1 MELTEAFLAKIA
13 GWEAMKQAR
22 ALLATDKVLS
32 ANWTPPVL
40 KGVVQD
46 GATGYRAGLVIK
58 DAIDIENIC
67 SCRDSRQWGT
77 ICAHSVAVGLLHLQ
91 GGRRPAT
98 ASRPENRTLATQPP
112 SAEAVAPAA
121 SARSASRCLKR
132 AQNPLL
138 GEKLDIHVILPPNL
152 AQAMQKGIIMVCLEG
167 TWSGGRMPLSSLP
180 KSRAFT
186 LGTADAALLDHVE
199 EMAGETPGMMQL
211 NADQFGALLGRLKEY
226 PRITLGR
233 SQGVEVVSK
242 PWVPRLR
249 ARLGK
254 SGEIT
259 LEQSHATPSGASAV
273 LLKGGSWCLV
283 GDEIRPLGL
292 EGELN
297 AVLQGPMVISRPQIP
312 AFLGRTWPRLMEA
325 ECIEAD
331 FSLEDFTLEPQTPK
345 FLLALQGGLAQLHA
359 QLQCQYGQRI
369 MTLGVTSPG
378 EAFWLPDPVQTTR
391 YSTRDLSAEQAAKV
405 RLVRAGFQG
414 PDTQGHWKMLG
425 ENAVLRFFARD
436 FTALQREW
444 EVSLEERLERV
455 SLQKTERIEPE
466 FNIVPSGED
475 WFDLQVDFKT
485 QGGETI
491 SASEIQRLLR
501 GGQNHFR
508 LPNGKFGLLDVSA
521 MDELNEVLR
530 DCAPEQHG
538 NGFRLANTQAA
549 FLNSTLSAQPG
560 WKVNAPSAWQRQFA
574 APGTAAPLETPPLG
588 QLDAI
593 LRPYQ
598 KEGVAWLHFLR
609 GNGFGGILADEMG
622 LGKTLQ
628 LLALVQWLA
637 EQKTGPCL
645 IVCPTTLVYNW
656 VAEAARFTPQL
667 KVLAIEGADR
677 GALFASIPECDVVV
691 TSYALMRR
699 DVDEYRVHEFELV
712 ALDEAQHI
720 KNRQTQNATAVK
732 AIRARH
738 RFVLTGTP
746 MENSV
751 LDLWSIFDFLM
762 PGYLGT
768 AQDFRERYEM
778 PITRDR
784 DTAAQT
790 RLSRRVRP
798 FVLRRLKKE
807 VVKDLPPKI
816 EQISF
821 CELTSQQAEVYRGL
835 LEASKK
841 EVVQAVQTAGLARN
855 RMLIF
860 TTLLRLRQACC
871 DLRLLNMDK
880 IDPENASA
888 KLDLF
893 GELLEE
899 ILDGGHRV
907 LVFSQFVSMLGL
919 IRAQLE
925 TDGIPYCYLD
935 GSTTDRGAVVERF
948 QKQGDIPIF
957 LISLKAGGTG
967 LNLTGA
973 DTVIHFDPWWN
984 PAVENQATD
993 RAHRIGQTRVVTS
1006 YKLITRGTVEEKIL
1020 HLQTR
1025 KAELIKGAL
1034 GDEEALAQ
1042 ALTWDEIQELLS

>member
-13 GWEAMKQAR
+13 GWEAMKRAR
-22 ALLATDKVLS
+22 ALLAADKVLS

-46 GATGYRAGLVIK
+46 GTTGYRAGLVIK
-58 DAIDIENIC
+58 DAIDIENMC

-91 GGRRPAT
+91 GGRHPALSPKP
-98 ASRPENRTLATQPP
+98 ATLATEPP
-112 SAEAVAPAA
+112 SLGKVAAVA
-121 SARSASRCLKR
+121 SNRNSNRCLRR
-132 AQNPLL
+132 AQNPAL
-138 GEKLDIHVILPPNL
+138 GEKLEIHVILPPNL
-152 AQAMQKGIIMVCLEG
+152 AQAMQKSVIMVCLEG
-167 TWSGGRMPLSSLP
+167 KWSGGRGPLSSLP
-180 KSRAFT
+180 KSTPFI
-186 LGTADAALLDHVE
+186 LSVEDAALLDHVE
-199 EMAGETPGMMQL
+199 EVAGETPGMMQL
-211 NADQFGALLGRLKEY
+211 NAEQFGSLLGRLKEY
-226 PRITLGR
+226 PRMTLGR
-233 SQGVEVVSK
+233 SQELMVVSK
-242 PWVPRLR
+242 PWMPLLR
-249 ARLGK
+249 ARLAK
-254 SGEIT
+254 SGEIIIELKT
-259 LEQSHATPSGASAV
+259 NTQSSTHVT
-273 LLKGGSWCLV
+273 LLKGGAWCLV
-283 GDEIRPLGL
+283 EGQIRPLGL
-292 EGELN
+292 VGELN
-297 AVLQGPMVISRPQIP
+297 AVLREPLTIPRTQIP
-312 AFLGRTWPRLMEA
+312 AFLGQTWPRLLEA
-325 ECIEAD
+325 GCIEAD
-331 FSLEDFTLEPQTPK
+331 FSLDDFTLEPQSPK

-369 MTLGVTSPG
+369 MTLGVTSAT
-378 EAFWLPDPVQTTR
+378 EQFWLPDPVHVTR
-391 YSTRDLSAEQAAKV
+391 YSTRDLSVEQAAQA

-414 PDTQGHWKMLG
+414 PDAQGRWKLLG

-436 FTALQREW
+436 FTILQREW
-444 EVSLEERLERV
+444 EITLEERLERV
-455 SLQKTERIEPE
+455 SLQKTERVEPV
-466 FNIVPSGED
+466 FNIIPSGED

-485 QGGETI
+485 EAGGTI
-491 SASEIQRLLR
+491 SATEIQRLLR
-501 GGQNHFR
+501 GGQSHFR
-508 LPNGKFGLLDVSA
+508 LPNGKYGLLDVSA
-521 MDELNEVLR
+521 LDDLNEVLR
-530 DCAPEQHG
+530 DCAPQQHG

-549 FLNSTLSAQPG
+549 FLNSTLSAQSG
-560 WKVNAPSAWQRQFA
+560 WKVNAPSAWRQRFTVT
-574 APGTAAPLETPPLG
+574 GVDTPLEPPPLG
-588 QLDAI
+588 QLDAV

-598 KEGVAWLHFLR
+598 KQGVGWLHFLR

-628 LLALVQWLA
+628 LLALIQLLA
-637 EQKTGPCL
+637 EQKNGPCL

-656 VAEAARFTPQL
+656 VAEAERFTPQL
-667 KVLAIEGADR
+667 KVLAIQGGRRD
-677 GALFASIPECDVVV
+677 ALLASISQYDVVV

-699 DVDEYRVHEFELV
+699 DVDQYRPYEFELV

-768 AQDFRERYEM
+768 AQDFRERYEA
-778 PITRDR
+778 PITRENDS
-784 DTAAQT
+784 AAQA
-790 RLSRRVRP
+790 RLARRVRP

-821 CELTSQQAEVYRGL
+821 CELTPQQAEVYRDL

-841 EVVQAVQTAGLARN
+841 EVLQAVESNGLARN
-855 RMLIF
+855 RMLVF
-860 TTLLRLRQACC
+860 TTLLRLRQICC
-871 DLRLLNMDK
+871 DLRLLKMEQT
-880 IDPENASA
+880 DPSTASA
-888 KLDLF
+888 KMDLF

-899 ILDGGHRV
+899 IIDGGHRA

-919 IRAQLE
+919 IREQLDA
-925 TDGIPYCYLD
+925 DGIPYCYLD
-935 GSTTDRGAVVERF
+935 GSTVDRGAVVERF